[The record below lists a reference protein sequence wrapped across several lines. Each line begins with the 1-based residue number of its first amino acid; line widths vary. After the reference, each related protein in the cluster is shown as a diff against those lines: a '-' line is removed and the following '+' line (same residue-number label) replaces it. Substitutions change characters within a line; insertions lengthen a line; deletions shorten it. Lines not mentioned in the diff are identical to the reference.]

1 MRYLAP
7 ALLACCLL
15 LTGCYQAQMTTGQE
29 ASDTVVQ
36 EKWATSFLFG
46 LVPARVDV
54 SDECTNGIAEAER
67 KMSFLNMVVSGLTL
81 NIYSPQSVTV
91 TCASGGSMSANASAP
106 DVTLSPDATPDDIRT
121 ALSTASTH
129 ATISQQPAT
138 VRLVAE

>member
-1 MRYLAP
+1 
-7 ALLACCLL
+7 
-15 LTGCYQAQMTTGQE
+15 
-29 ASDTVVQ
+29 
-36 EKWATSFLFG
+36 
-46 LVPARVDV
+46 
-54 SDECTNGIAEAER
+54 
-67 KMSFLNMVVSGLTL
+67 MSFLNMVVSGLTL